1 MKLLTKPVWSE
12 GMYLGPHHFQAQ
24 SRYFEDALNF
34 VTDSLWRDAYGFAG
48 LQVDPDA
55 LRNGTL
61 SLVYARG
68 LFADGLAFDFPG
80 SDTAPAPRDFRA
92 LFSPVADHLTLHLAV
107 PVSEQ
112 DGRNTSLDSDL
123 AAVRYHGVE
132 QLLPDQNSGRDEKPI
147 RVGRKNLLL
156 LAEAEVTDKVAS
168 LPILRVVRDGSGR
181 FEPDPAF
188 VPPCLS
194 LSASPMLTQML
205 RRLIEIL
212 DEKSSVFTAE
222 QQQRNGVFQA
232 GMSARHVAQYWFLH
246 ALNSNVSALRHFL
259 LSRHV
264 HPQELFREMSRL
276 GGALCTF
283 GLDVHP
289 RSLPAYDHLDIGGRF
304 AVLDEHIRRH
314 LEIVMPSK
322 AIRIPLKPADSFL
335 WMGAVTDERCIG
347 PSRWILE
354 ISSTIGEADLIAR
367 VPKLVKICSARFILE
382 IVTRAVPGLQLNQL
396 PVPPAQ
402 IAARVESQYFSI
414 NRSGGCWEHIQKT
427 RQIGVY
433 VPTEIPSPQLTII
446 VLLDE

>member
-1 MKLLTKPVWSE
+1 
-12 GMYLGPHHFQAQ
+12 
-24 SRYFEDALNF
+24 
-34 VTDSLWRDAYGFAG
+34 
-48 LQVDPDA
+48 
-55 LRNGTL
+55 
-61 SLVYARG
+61 
-68 LFADGLAFDFPG
+68 
-80 SDTAPAPRDFRA
+80 
-92 LFSPVADHLTLHLAV
+92 
-107 PVSEQ
+107 
-112 DGRNTSLDSDL
+112 
-123 AAVRYHGVE
+123 
-132 QLLPDQNSGRDEKPI
+132 
-147 RVGRKNLLL
+147 
-156 LAEAEVTDKVAS
+156 
-168 LPILRVVRDGSGR
+168 
-181 FEPDPAF
+181 
-188 VPPCLS
+188 
-194 LSASPMLTQML
+194 
-205 RRLIEIL
+205 
-212 DEKSSVFTAE
+212 
-222 QQQRNGVFQA
+222 
-232 GMSARHVAQYWFLH
+232 VAQYWFLH